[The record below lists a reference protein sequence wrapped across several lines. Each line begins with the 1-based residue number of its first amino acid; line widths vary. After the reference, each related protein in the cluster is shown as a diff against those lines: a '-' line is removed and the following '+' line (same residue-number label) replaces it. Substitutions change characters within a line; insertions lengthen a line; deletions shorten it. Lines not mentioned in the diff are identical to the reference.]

1 MGVRVFVILLVTLS
15 LAITMSTPLSYSD
28 EDENYDENH
37 RYMNYEEKRQKELDR
52 LLAEYLAKEPKE
64 GGAPDVEMV
73 DFEQIH
79 KDELKQYQNELDDHS
94 KIIKNQINVVEI
106 QNEVIHKEN
115 QKFVQAQ
122 QRVQDEWG
130 APKPDNTQLV
140 LEYEILEDMN
150 DKLKELIDKQNKIEQ
165 KINTKELLLEVLEH
179 DAKII
184 GIELSAT
191 CIAAAKL
198 NMTTC
203 PTYEDL
209 LPLDE
214 SFTEIS
220 GKFSYH
226 DGYFHREPS
235 NYNDSYRAYETDDK
249 IRIVLD
255 PPFNEKSRIKMITI
269 EPNFGYYSEPSISNH
284 VIDGKRVLGKE
295 RIINDCYTARISVDN
310 WKKLLPDTI
319 LTFRNG
325 CQSAEISNTESFEM
339 PKTEIDVWSSP
350 NIAYSQWLL
359 EMREKC
365 KELC

>member
-1 MGVRVFVILLVTLS
+1 MGVRVVVLLLVALS
-15 LAITMSTPLSYSD
+15 LTITMSAPLSYSD
-28 EDENYDENH
+28 EDYDENH
-37 RYMNYEEKRQKELDR
+37 RYMSYEQKLQKELDR
-52 LLAEYLAKEPKE
+52 LLKEYKTKDPDE
-64 GGAPDVEMV
+64 GGAPDVELV

-79 KDELKQYQNELDDHS
+79 KEQLKQYQKELEDHN
-94 KIIKNQINVVEI
+94 KIIETKTSNVKT
-106 QNEVIHKEN
+106 QNEIIQKEK

-122 QRVQDEWG
+122 QRVQEEWG
-130 APKPDNTQLV
+130 APKPDNTQLS
-140 LEYEILEDMN
+140 LEYQKLEIMT
-150 DKLKELIDKQNKIEQ
+150 KELDQLIKEKSGFTLKIS
-165 KINTKELLLEVLEH
+165 TKELLLETLEH
-179 DAKII
+179 DAKLI
-184 GIELSAT
+184 GVELSNN

-214 SFTEIS
+214 SLVEYS
-220 GKFSYH
+220 GGFSYH
-226 DGYFHREPS
+226 DGWFHREPS
-235 NYNDSYRAYETDDK
+235 NFIDSYRAYENDDK
-249 IRIVLD
+249 IRILID
-255 PPFNEKSRIKMITI
+255 PPQNEKSRIKMITI
-269 EPNFGYYSEPSISNH
+269 EPNFGYYADPTISKDL
-284 VIDGKRVLGKE
+284 VDGKRVLGKE

-325 CQSAEISNTESFEM
+325 CESAEISDTESFEM
-339 PKTEIDVWSSP
+339 PKTEIDIWSSP